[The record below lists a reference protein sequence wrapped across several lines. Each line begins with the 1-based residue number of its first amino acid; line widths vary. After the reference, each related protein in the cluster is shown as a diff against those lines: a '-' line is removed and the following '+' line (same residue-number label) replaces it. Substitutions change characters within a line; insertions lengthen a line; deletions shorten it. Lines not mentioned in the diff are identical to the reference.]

1 MRDKLTATVSL
12 EPYLIVVLSL
22 VGLGLVMV
30 ASSSM
35 AIAHANFDAPLYYL
49 LRQALFLGLGLTLV
63 VALSLTPMKVWQGLA
78 LPLLIIG
85 TLALALLFIPGI
97 GREVNGSLRWIRIG
111 PIGIQ
116 VSEFSKL
123 CLLIFMAAYCAKHQ
137 DELRGSYLA
146 FLKPL
151 VPALIMCGLIIL
163 QPDFGTVV
171 VIMAC
176 CMGILFLVGVP
187 LLSFICMVAVGLAG
201 LVGLAVSAPY
211 RMQRL
216 TAFLDPWADQ
226 YDSGYQLTQALIAF
240 GRGDWFGM
248 GLGSGVQKLLYL
260 PEAHTDFIYAVIAE
274 ELGLIGALVVLS
286 LYGLL
291 AYLGFKAGKQAYEQG
306 KPFHA
311 YLAYGLSLWLGMQ
324 AFIAMGVNMGLLP
337 TKGLTLPLIS
347 SGGSSLMISLA
358 AVGLLIRIHLELK
371 RKG

>member
-1 MRDKLTATVSL
+1 MRENYKTIALQ
-12 EPYLIVVLSL
+12 PFLIVVFSL

-35 AIAHANFDAPLYYL
+35 AIAQVNFDSPFYYL
-49 LRQALFLGLGLTLV
+49 IRQAIFLTVGLGIAIVLARIPLRVWSGLSRPLLILGLTL
-63 VALSLTPMKVWQGLA
+63 
-78 LPLLIIG
+78 LL
-85 TLALALLFIPGI
+85 LLFIPGI
-97 GREVNGSLRWIRIG
+97 GREVNGSLRWIRLG

-123 CLLIFMAAYCAKHQ
+123 CLLIYLAAYCAEHQ
-137 DELRGSYLA
+137 QTLREHSWA

-151 VPALIMCGLIIL
+151 IPAFMMCGLIML

-171 VIMAC
+171 VILAC
-176 CMGILFLVGVP
+176 CMGVLFLVGVP
-187 LLSFICMVAVGLAG
+187 LWSFALMVSLGLAG
-201 LVGLAVSAPY
+201 MAALAISAPY

-216 TAFLDPWADQ
+216 TAFLNPWADQ

-274 ELGLIGALVVLS
+274 ELGLIGALIVLL
-286 LYGLL
+286 LYTLL
-291 AYLGFKAGKQAYEQG
+291 AFLGFRAGKQASEQG
-306 KPFHA
+306 KSFHA

-324 AFIAMGVNMGLLP
+324 ALIAMGVNMGLLP

-358 AVGLLIRIHLELK
+358 AVGLLARIHLELK
-371 RKG
+371 NKG